1 MINVTDYLN
10 KNPRVKRLIKDMVM
24 LMIFQESYYLERYIS
39 DARGSIKLGAT
50 QAELLR
56 QVNADLAVGDNEP
69 FTCIYWFDEVEPFG
83 VTEETLV
90 FKLRGLNFYYSY
102 QQKIS
107 ED

>member
-10 KNPRVKRLIKDMVM
+10 KNPRVKTLIRDMM
-24 LMIFQESYYLERYIS
+24 NLMIFQESYFMANYIS

-56 QVNADLAVGDNEP
+56 QVNADLALGDNEP
-69 FTCIYWFDEVEPFG
+69 FTCIYWFDEIG
-83 VTEETLV
+83 DTQETLV
-90 FKLRGLNFYYSY
+90 FKLRGLNLYYSY